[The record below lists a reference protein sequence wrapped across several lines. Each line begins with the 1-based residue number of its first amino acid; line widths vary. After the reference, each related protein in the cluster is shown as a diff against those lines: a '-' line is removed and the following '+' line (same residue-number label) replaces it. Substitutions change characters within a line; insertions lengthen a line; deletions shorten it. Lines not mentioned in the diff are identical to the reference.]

1 LSFGQKNNRPA
12 GDEMDFAWNLPTW
25 SAGAATYSLTTPV
38 PRGWPDILVLGKRFK
53 ANSRPFW

>member
-1 LSFGQKNNRPA
+1 
-12 GDEMDFAWNLPTW
+12 MDFAWNLPTW